1 MKRHF
6 LPLIYTLLLLFAGVT
21 CVNAQ
26 TPLITMTTIDAE
38 NYEGSIS
45 FSLSGSEEDFKSLLI
60 DAGYGKKPANEVDKD
75 GKIPI
80 KGNVVKIYGTCR
92 GFVAPMDRVKNIE
105 FAENQCIKQLSYAQ
119 RLSPGLGSLRQQS
132 SREC

>member
-45 FSLSGSEEDFKSLLI
+45 FSL
-60 DAGYGKKPANEVDKD
+60 
-75 GKIPI
+75 
-80 KGNVVKIYGTCR
+80 
-92 GFVAPMDRVKNIE
+92 
-105 FAENQCIKQLSYAQ
+105 
-119 RLSPGLGSLRQQS
+119 
-132 SREC
+132 

>member
-45 FSLSGSEEDFKSLLI
+45 FSLSGSEEDFKGLLI
-60 DAGYGKKPANEVDKD
+60 DAGYGKKPANEVNKD
-75 GKIPI
+75 GKYLSRGTLLRSTVPA
-80 KGNVVKIYGTCR
+80 KG
-92 GFVAPMDRVKNIE
+92 
-105 FAENQCIKQLSYAQ
+105 L
-119 RLSPGLGSLRQQS
+119 
-132 SREC
+132 